1 MKFDYKTI
9 LESLNRELNLD
20 EILEV
25 KKALLAYDLGL
36 ENPTPEQEERLN
48 KTINF
53 YLNSDDNFVNFEIT
67 NYYDIL
73 ERYGDEDEEEEE
85 E

>member
-9 LESLNRELNLD
+9 LDSLNRELNLD

-53 YLNSDDNFVNFEIT
+53 YLNSDDNFVDFEIT

-73 ERYGDEDEEEEE
+73 ERYGDEEEEEE

>member
-9 LESLNRELNLD
+9 LDSLNRELNLE

-25 KKALLAYDLGL
+25 KKALLAYDLEL
-36 ENPTPEQEERLN
+36 KNPTPEQEERLN

-53 YLNSDDNFVNFEIT
+53 HLDSKDNFVDLEIIR
-67 NYYDIL
+67 YYDIL
-73 ERYGDEDEEEEE
+73 ERYGDEEEEEE
-85 E
+85 

>member
-73 ERYGDEDEEEEE
+73 ERYGDEDEEEKEE
-85 E
+85 

>member
-9 LESLNRELNLD
+9 LDSLNRELNLD

-53 YLNSDDNFVNFEIT
+53 YLNSDDNFVDFEIT

-73 ERYGDEDEEEEE
+73 ERYGDEEKEEKE
-85 E
+85 

>member
-9 LESLNRELNLD
+9 LESLNKELNLD

-36 ENPTPEQEERLN
+36 ENPTQEQEERLN

-53 YLNSDDNFVNFEIT
+53 YLNSDDNFVDFEII

-73 ERYGDEDEEEEE
+73 ERYGDEEEEEE
-85 E
+85 EE

>member
-9 LESLNRELNLD
+9 LDSLNRELNLE

-53 YLNSDDNFVNFEIT
+53 YLNSDNNFVDLEIMQ
-67 NYYDIL
+67 YYDIL
-73 ERYGDEDEEEEE
+73 ERYGDEEEEE
-85 E
+85 

>member
-36 ENPTPEQEERLN
+36 ENPTQEQEERLN
-48 KTINF
+48 KTMEY
-53 YLNSDDNFVNFEIT
+53 YLNDENIT
-67 NYYDIL
+67 FFIDKDIIDYYNSCKK
-73 ERYGDEDEEEEE
+73 E
-85 E
+85 

>member
-9 LESLNRELNLD
+9 LDSLNRELNLD

-53 YLNSDDNFVNFEIT
+53 YLNSDDNFVDFDIT

-73 ERYGDEDEEEEE
+73 ERYGDEEEEEE

>member
-36 ENPTPEQEERLN
+36 ENPTQEQEEHLN
-48 KTINF
+48 ETMKYYFNDENITFFIDKDIID
-53 YLNSDDNFVNFEIT
+53 YYNSCKKE
-67 NYYDIL
+67 
-73 ERYGDEDEEEEE
+73 
-85 E
+85 